1 LKTKIDIAI
10 REAGL
15 KDSTAIVQLIAELAA
30 TGGEHSPLME
40 AYVEK
45 YLSFP
50 ASKVLLAEARGQV
63 VGLLSYSIRPDLYHA
78 GNSCL
83 IEELIVHETFR
94 GQGVG
99 SALMTELFTRLADE
113 DCVEVSVTTMADN
126 TPAIQFYRS
135 QGLTDDAVYLEKHF
149 QLDTGG
155 T

>member
-1 LKTKIDIAI
+1 MSL
-10 REAGL
+10 
-15 KDSTAIVQLIAELAA
+15 
-30 TGGEHSPLME
+30 
-40 AYVEK
+40 
-45 YLSFP
+45 P
-50 ASKVLLAEARGQV
+50 ASKVILAEARGQV

-83 IEELIVHETFR
+83 IEELIVQETFR

-99 SALMTELFTRLADE
+99 SALMTELFTRLAYE

-135 QGLTDDAVYLEKHF
+135 QDLTDDAVYLEKHF